1 MTLAG
6 EGRETAPAAAPT
18 RCVQRTALSSHTYI
32 DGTISSDTI
41 VEKAR
46 PPMIARAI
54 G

>member
-1 MTLAG
+1 
-6 EGRETAPAAAPT
+6 
-18 RCVQRTALSSHTYI
+18 LSSHTYI

-41 VEKAR
+41 VENPR

>member
-1 MTLAG
+1 
-6 EGRETAPAAAPT
+6 
-18 RCVQRTALSSHTYI
+18 LSSHTYI

-41 VEKAR
+41 VEKPR